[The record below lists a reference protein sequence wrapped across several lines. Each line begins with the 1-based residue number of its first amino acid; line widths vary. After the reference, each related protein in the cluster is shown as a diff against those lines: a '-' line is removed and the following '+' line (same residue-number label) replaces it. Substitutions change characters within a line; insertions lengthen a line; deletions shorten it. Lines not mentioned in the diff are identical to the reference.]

1 MEAAYA
7 RIRFRA
13 RCEYEGSET
22 LGGAA
27 RQRAAMPM
35 TADTPPDLAIPSLDV
50 RALARRA
57 VVPAAVAAVITAGLV
72 LAGGPIHEFAKALGR
87 ALDADP
93 RWVGAAALFELLSFV
108 GYVALL
114 WLVGGRATP
123 RLGLRASTQV
133 TLGGAAATRLLPT
146 GGVGGAAL
154 TIWAFRRAGLGAR
167 GATRTL
173 LAFLVILYSVFLAS
187 IALAGGAIA
196 LGLAHAEGPLALS
209 AVPAVAA
216 TLAIAGGLALAAFA
230 RTLPSDAEVARAD
243 AAAGA
248 SRARSMV
255 GRVRAAAGDTPAAL
269 GTAVRDAMRLVRS
282 GDPRLLGAVA
292 WWGFDAAVLWAMLH
306 ALGAPP
312 SIAVVV
318 LGYFVG
324 QVANTIP
331 IPGAVSGGMVGVLLA
346 FGVEPDLALA
356 SVLAYRS
363 VAIWLPAPIGLTA
376 LNGLRRTTAR
386 WTAED
391 ALAEPAEAVAPR
403 REPVRPLSVR
413 PRVETAIRAAA

>member
-1 MEAAYA
+1 V
-7 RIRFRA
+7 RP
-13 RCEYEGSET
+13 
-22 LGGAA
+22 
-27 RQRAAMPM
+27 RAAMPAS
-35 TADTPPDLAIPSLDV
+35 ADPTSDFALPALDV

-57 VVPAAVAAVITAGLV
+57 AVPGVLAAVAAAAVVI
-72 LAGGPIHEFAKALGR
+72 AGGPLQAFADALGR

-93 RWVGAAALFELLSFV
+93 RWVVAAAAFELLSFV

-114 WLVGGRATP
+114 WLVGSRATP
-123 RLGLRASTQV
+123 RLGFRASGYV

-173 LAFLVILYSVFLAS
+173 LAFLVLLYAVFLGA
-187 IALAGGAIA
+187 IAVAGGAIA
-196 LGLAHAEGPLALS
+196 LGLVSADGPLALS
-209 AVPAVAA
+209 AAPAAA
-216 TLAIAGGLALAAFA
+216 AALAIAGGLALGARS
-230 RTLPSDAEVARAD
+230 RTLAPDAPTAAD
-243 AAAGA
+243 AS
-248 SRARSMV
+248 SRLA
-255 GRVRAAAGDTPAAL
+255 RVRAAVGDTPAAI
-269 GTAVRDAMRLVRS
+269 GTGVRDAIALVRS
-282 GDPRLLGAVA
+282 GDARLLGAFV

-312 SIAVVV
+312 SLAVIV

-356 SVLAYRS
+356 SVLAYRAI
-363 VAIWLPAPIGLTA
+363 AIWLPAPIGLAA
-376 LNGLRRTTAR
+376 LNGLRRTTAT

-391 ALAEPAEAVAPR
+391 APAEAQAQPPAR
-403 REPVRPLSVR
+403 REPVRTLPVR
-413 PRVETAIRAAA
+413 TRPEPAMQAAA